1 MKLRTMALEVGTL
14 GVNSNPQEY
23 TAGWYVDPNTG
34 QQVYYDP
41 ATRNFYTQAGGIYV
55 PMSYMNTAPKQV
67 TVAPG
72 DNLKITVSFKYTG
85 PAITGAC
92 IRYCVGVYGT
102 FGFTEDLVAIE
113 SFNIPQVVTPPSVAN
128 VSNSHT
134 FAIPTNIGSD
144 WNDIYVK
151 MYGGTP
157 SLGSDVV
164 PSYIF
169 GYENA
174 LIIVGTQPNITE
186 FKIAD
191 FAKA

>member
-1 MKLRTMALEVGTL
+1 
-14 GVNSNPQEY
+14 
-23 TAGWYVDPNTG
+23 
-34 QQVYYDP
+34 
-41 ATRNFYTQAGGIYV
+41 
-55 PMSYMNTAPKQV
+55 
-67 TVAPG
+67 
-72 DNLKITVSFKYTG
+72 
-85 PAITGAC
+85 
-92 IRYCVGVYGT
+92 
-102 FGFTEDLVAIE
+102 
-113 SFNIPQVVTPPSVAN
+113 VAN